1 MGLPPI
7 RAPDGPDV
15 NIGKIV
21 KEAKKRYIGKY
32 GLREGGSILRVVWTL
47 YGITLIVVLLRLYTQ
62 VRVMKQLGLGD
73 ALMTAS
79 LVSWLPFSTDVAQLL
94 RLLLQQWSP

>member
-32 GLREGGSILRVVWTL
+32 
-47 YGITLIVVLLRLYTQ
+47 
-62 VRVMKQLGLGD
+62 
-73 ALMTAS
+73 
-79 LVSWLPFSTDVAQLL
+79 
-94 RLLLQQWSP
+94 